1 MPSGAAIS
9 KSSKRLTVKTHGS
22 SLRLH
27 HLWLPAPLGLMTLR
41 SFLSRNPAEDS
52 QEGGTEETDA
62 KLSIVIEN
70 TNESTTQSNLGVSE
84 RILRALGLSSTK
96 EVCSGNDERKQE

>member
-1 MPSGAAIS
+1 
-9 KSSKRLTVKTHGS
+9 
-22 SLRLH
+22 
-27 HLWLPAPLGLMTLR
+27 MTLR